1 MTIDRQR
8 VYHKRDRVRQLR
20 AFCHAARLGSITQA
34 AVYLG
39 LSQPAV
45 SLHVREL
52 ENELQAI
59 LFDRGASGIRLT
71 SAGETLYELS
81 RSLVQGMDALSA
93 NFMER
98 IDDTVS
104 GRLQLAASVA
114 GASAVLPPFIREFRD
129 RYPDV
134 RLRVRNCLLSDGV
147 KLLLDDEVEFV
158 LGVKDPY
165 PEDSLEYRQIL
176 PYDIVLITSLD
187 HPLSRSRD
195 GLSAGGFG
203 VARDRALAGHLQPA
217 VRRDRG
223 PSVRIRCHGGDQGRR
238 VGGNQALRRAGPRN
252 IRGPE
257 HLHPGNRSALG
268 HPAQGVLSHSEL
280 RRVHATRK
288 VPDAARPAA
297 PAPHDPG
304 NSRAAPTSCAE
315 PIAPVSAAPARHRVR
330 LACGFRSASQVP
342 TARSRSIETRLD
354 HPSIARLSRIV

>member
-98 IDDTVS
+98 IDDAVS
-104 GRLQLAASVA
+104 GRLQIAASVA

-134 RLRVRNCLLSDGV
+134 RLRVRNCLLSEGV

-187 HPLSRSRD
+187 HPLSGRETVSPEEASAWPAIVPSR
-195 GLSAGGFG
+195 GTYSRQFGETAARQFGFD
-203 VARDRALAGHLQPA
+203 VTA
-217 VRRDRG
+217 V
-223 PSVRIRCHGGDQGRR
+223 IR
-238 VGGNQALRRAGPRN
+238 VGGWGVIKRYVEQGLGISVVPSISIQETDRLSVIPLKEYFPTRSFGVFTRRGKFLTPPARRLLRLMIPEIPEPPPPPPRN
-252 IRGPE
+252 R
-257 HLHPGNRSALG
+257 
-268 HPAQGVLSHSEL
+268 
-280 RRVHATRK
+280 
-288 VPDAARPAA
+288 
-297 PAPHDPG
+297 
-304 NSRAAPTSCAE
+304 
-315 PIAPVSAAPARHRVR
+315 
-330 LACGFRSASQVP
+330 
-342 TARSRSIETRLD
+342 
-354 HPSIARLSRIV
+354 

>member
-1 MTIDRQR
+1 MPIDRQR

-34 AVYLG
+34 AVHLG

-52 ENELQAI
+52 ENELQAV

-81 RSLVQGMDALSA
+81 RPLVQGMDALSA

-114 GASAVLPPFIREFRD
+114 GATAVLPPFIRQFRD
-129 RYPDV
+129 QYPGV
-134 RLRVRNCLLSDGV
+134 RLRVRSCLLSEGV

-165 PEDSLEYRQIL
+165 PEDALEYRQIL

-187 HPLSRSRD
+187 HPLAGRETVSPEEASAWPAIVPAPGTYSRQFGETAARQF
-195 GLSAGGFG
+195 GFD
-203 VARDRALAGHLQPA
+203 VTA
-217 VRRDRG
+217 V
-223 PSVRIRCHGGDQGRR
+223 IR
-238 VGGNQALRRAGPRN
+238 VGGWEVIKRYVEQGLGISVVPSISIQGTDRLSVIPLKEYFPTRSFGVFTRRGKFLTP
-252 IRGPE
+252 
-257 HLHPGNRSALG
+257 
-268 HPAQGVLSHSEL
+268 
-280 RRVHATRK
+280 
-288 VPDAARPAA
+288 
-297 PAPHDPG
+297 
-304 NSRAAPTSCAE
+304 
-315 PIAPVSAAPARHRVR
+315 PARR
-330 LACGFRSASQVP
+330 LLRLMIAEVP
-342 TARSRSIETRLD
+342 EPPPPPPPL
-354 HPSIARLSRIV
+354 P